1 MKKVTLG
8 RFVFMRQ
15 SKAIWERTNIILY
28 DGEIAL
34 EADTGLMK
42 AGDGK
47 HLYRELPYLNRGPKG
62 EKGAPGE
69 KGEAGEGLKLKG
81 TKENAST
88 LPEEAKEGDAYMVGV
103 DLYVYGNGKWINV
116 GRIKGE
122 KGEQGDIGPQ
132 GEPGPQGTVG
142 PRGETG
148 PQGERGERGFT
159 GAQGSDGV
167 RGPKGETG
175 PQGEMGPQGPQGKP
189 GPQGIQGEKG
199 PKGDK
204 GDPIKYTDL
213 TQDQKKE
220 MANMVSIDL
229 SPYAEKTDIITR
241 LADMTSDSTH
251 RTVTDTQKEKIDAIP
266 ANPKYTDTITTVNGK
281 TGEIS
286 KDDIVALG
294 IPDSAKSY
302 SAATTSS
309 DGLMSAADKGKLSN
323 LKEQVILTQSEYDA
337 LSDSQ
342 KNDAGKIY
350 FIKA

>member
-15 SKAIWERTNIILY
+15 SKAIWERSNIILY

-47 HLYRELPYLNRGPKG
+47 HLYRELPYLNRGPQG

-69 KGEAGEGLKLKG
+69 NGEAGEGLKLKG

-88 LPEEAKEGDAYMVGV
+88 LPEEAKDGDAYMVGV

-122 KGEQGDIGPQ
+122 KGDQGD
-132 GEPGPQGTVG
+132 T
-142 PRGETG
+142 
-148 PQGERGERGFT
+148 
-159 GAQGSDGV
+159 
-167 RGPKGETG
+167 
-175 PQGEMGPQGPQGKP
+175 GPQGKP
-189 GPQGIQGEKG
+189 GPQGPQGEKG

-220 MANMVSIDL
+220 MANMVSVDL
-229 SPYAEKTDIITR
+229 SLYAEKTDIPTKISQ
-241 LADMTSDSTH
+241 LSEDATH
-251 RTVTDTQKEKIDAIP
+251 RLVTDEEKKTWNNKVDKAPGKQLSSNDFTDLFKAKLQNLSVFASNVDMDGIYKTVDYKDKHGALVFKTQLIGTGPRYDQIKLNAYQNNILVNTQIWNLTYDDNDFLYKKE
-266 ANPKYTDTITTVNGK
+266 
-281 TGEIS
+281 
-286 KDDIVALG
+286 
-294 IPDSAKSY
+294 
-302 SAATTSS
+302 
-309 DGLMSAADKGKLSN
+309 M
-323 LKEQVILTQSEYDA
+323 Q
-337 LSDSQ
+337 
-342 KNDAGKIY
+342 
-350 FIKA
+350 